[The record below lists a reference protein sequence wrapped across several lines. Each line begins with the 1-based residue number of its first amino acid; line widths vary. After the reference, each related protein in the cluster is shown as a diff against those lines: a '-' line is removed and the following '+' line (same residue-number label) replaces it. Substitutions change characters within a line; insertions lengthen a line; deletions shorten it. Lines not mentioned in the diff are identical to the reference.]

1 MRRVIIGGLVFG
13 FCVIVPVSANAQAPV
28 PHTESTAIGLDV
40 GAVVP
45 SSDQGDQLDNA
56 PVINGLIEYYLTPRV
71 SLRGAAGWSQP
82 SLKGSS
88 IDKVREIPI
97 RLDVHYN
104 WERGKWHPFI
114 GTGFSAYF
122 TQYKRRGEPL
132 GDSDTKLG
140 VNAGGGIEYFLNRT
154 VAVKSEGNYHKIG
167 DLGRI
172 DPSGMAFT
180 AGLKTYF

>member
-13 FCVIVPVSANAQAPV
+13 LCVIVPVSANAQAPV

-97 RLDVHYN
+97 RLDVNYN

-114 GTGFSAYF
+114 GTGFSVYF

-132 GDSDTKLG
+132 GDSNTKLG

-172 DPSGMAFT
+172 DPSGVAVT